1 MFPDIDATTSI
12 LPIQITYNEDSGVIT
27 SVSRPSDKKAL
38 KPGEKRL
45 LSPGKFIHTLDK
57 NSVKEDIDK
66 LIPEKVTTMNVG
78 KELSPVAKSKLY
90 ALGFSNNMIKLMSDE
105 DIERAKTATEKS
117 DVKDLLTKYEL
128 LSEQNSTED
137 DVNPTTDTKADV
149 KNTYTISISDIENE
163 LTGINDPV
171 SFTKY
176 KSQLNL
182 RLQEKKIDPANVTAI
197 LELLKN
203 KESILLNTN
212 DVKVSE
218 TLLKVGD
225 KLIVKNT
232 IFKSVN
238 SSFESALTG
247 EPEVFATEGVELTIS
262 SIKNNKV
269 MFKYQGSQKTI
280 NMSEIND
287 YFTTLNIVEFNE
299 KNVVGVDDTSIA
311 TAVDSSTITE
321 QFLSTAN
328 AKELEDEYKK
338 ISAEDALDNLESER
352 DENCKK

>member
-1 MFPDIDATTSI
+1 
-12 LPIQITYNEDSGVIT
+12 
-27 SVSRPSDKKAL
+27 
-38 KPGEKRL
+38 
-45 LSPGKFIHTLDK
+45 
-57 NSVKEDIDK
+57 
-66 LIPEKVTTMNVG
+66 MNVG
-78 KELSPVAKSKLY
+78 KELSPAAKSKLY

-117 DVKDLLTKYEL
+117 DVKDLLIKYEL

-137 DVNPTTDTKADV
+137 DVNPTTDATVNV

-203 KESILLNTN
+203 KESVLLNTN

-280 NMSEIND
+280 NMSEINN
-287 YFTTLNIVEFNE
+287 YFTTLDIVEFNE

-321 QFLSTAN
+321 QFLSTVN
-328 AKELEDEYKK
+328 AKELEDEYKN

-352 DENCKK
+352 DKNCKK

>member
-1 MFPDIDATTSI
+1 MI
-12 LPIQITYNEDSGVIT
+12 
-27 SVSRPSDKKAL
+27 
-38 KPGEKRL
+38 
-45 LSPGKFIHTLDK
+45 DK
-57 NSVKEDIDK
+57 NYTNKNGNYIVEKIYKNSKNEFSKVNKPNLEIITKAFNQNLEERYLRLEEAVKVLKTKYDA
-66 LIPEKVTTMNVG
+66 
-78 KELSPVAKSKLY
+78 ELA
-90 ALGFSNNMIKLMSDE
+90 ALG
-105 DIERAKTATEKS
+105 TAT
-117 DVKDLLTKYEL
+117 
-128 LSEQNSTED
+128 
-137 DVNPTTDTKADV
+137 KANV
-149 KNTYTISISDIENE
+149 KNKYTISISDIENE

-280 NMSEIND
+280 NMSEINN
-287 YFTTLNIVEFNE
+287 YFTTLDIVEFNE
-299 KNVVGVDDTSIA
+299 KNVVGVDNTSIA

-328 AKELEDEYKK
+328 AKELEDEYKN